1 MIFSSLIRLA
11 ASFQASVSL
20 LNRPETSVITSKP
33 AIHDQGKTG
42 HTLKPSKTRLFYP
55 AAS

>member
-1 MIFSSLIRLA
+1 
-11 ASFQASVSL
+11 
-20 LNRPETSVITSKP
+20 VITSRP